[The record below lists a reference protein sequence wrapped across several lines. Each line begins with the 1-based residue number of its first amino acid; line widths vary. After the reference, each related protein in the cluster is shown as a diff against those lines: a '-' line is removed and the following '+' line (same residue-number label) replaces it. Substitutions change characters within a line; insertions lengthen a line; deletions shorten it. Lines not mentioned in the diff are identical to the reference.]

1 MIDNPLPLH
10 PGKVLAEV
18 YMAEMGLNQ
27 TDLARR
33 CECSPRK
40 INEIVSGRPGIS
52 PTFAIALESVLRT
65 SAEIWVRLQAEY
77 ELSEARQKVA

>member
-1 MIDNPLPLH
+1 MIDSPLPLH

-40 INEIVSGRPGIS
+40 VNEIV
-52 PTFAIALESVLRT
+52 
-65 SAEIWVRLQAEY
+65 W
-77 ELSEARQKVA
+77 